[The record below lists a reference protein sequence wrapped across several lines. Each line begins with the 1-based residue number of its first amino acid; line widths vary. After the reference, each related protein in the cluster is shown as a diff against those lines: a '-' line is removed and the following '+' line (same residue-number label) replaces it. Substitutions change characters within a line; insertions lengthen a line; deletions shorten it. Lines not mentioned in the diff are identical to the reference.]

1 MLPAFLVPELEIR
14 ENGNGPALEL
24 GAAAGGLLTVT
35 LGIHRIVEQE
45 SLDLCVNGSEDG
57 VQWMQKPLLAFPQK
71 FYCGVYSRV
80 LDLRNHPNVKYLRAE
95 WKVNRWGRG
104 EQKPLF
110 GIYVFAEPLKA
121 GVLKAAAV

>member
-35 LGIHRIVEQE
+35 LGIHRIIEQE
-45 SLDLCVNGSEDG
+45 SLDLSIHGSEDG
-57 VQWMQKPLLAFPQK
+57 VQWMPKPLLAFPQK

-80 LDLRNHPNVKYLRAE
+80 LDLSNHPGVKYLRAE

-121 GVLKAAAV
+121 GVLKAAV

>member
-24 GAAAGGLLTVT
+24 GSAAGGLLTVT

-45 SLDLCVNGSEDG
+45 SLDLVINGSEDG
-57 VQWMQKPLLAFPQK
+57 VQWPAKPLLAFPQK

-80 LDLRNHPNVKYLRAE
+80 LDLSHHPNVKFLRAE
-95 WKVNRWGRG
+95 WKLNRWGRSD
-104 EQKPLF
+104 QKPLF

-121 GVLKAAAV
+121 GVMKAAV

>member
-14 ENGNGPALEL
+14 ENGNGPALDL
-24 GAAAGGLLTVT
+24 GSAAGGLLTVT
-35 LGIHRIVEQE
+35 LGIHRIIEQE
-45 SLDLCVNGSEDG
+45 SLDLSINGSEDG
-57 VQWMQKPLLAFPQK
+57 VQWMSKPLLAFPQK
-71 FYCGVYSRV
+71 FYCGVYSRI
-80 LDLRNHPNVKYLRAE
+80 LDLSSFPNVKFLRAE

-121 GVLKAAAV
+121 GVLKAAV